1 MSTRNVRRRMV
12 KIKKIIFVTV
22 FLGSLSACQAIDTE
36 AGEGLNE
43 LADLRE
49 EFMIGIFWAPPWAYT
64 NDTHYDYLKDAHIN
78 FVPCYHPS
86 LSPHPRSHK
95 WPTDVEDTEERVA
108 MQRRVLDLAHE
119 RGMKAAVKD
128 PRIYDDV
135 EAVVRDFQ
143 QHPGLGG
150 YYLVDEPGR
159 GAFEKYG
166 QIYRDVLQHDPER
179 IPLVNMLPSSPGRG
193 GYYEFLNAWVDAA
206 GPDNLTYLLFDNYPF
221 ACLGFEDSYYG
232 RGRSHGHIPNYFQ
245 DLEVVRK
252 VGLEH
257 DIKTGI
263 YLQSVGIERYLR
275 RPDENDLRWNV
286 YTALA
291 YGIKNIQWFTWWTP
305 TGGREPFTDAVIDPE
320 GKKTDLYEL
329 VKNFNAQVKTLG
341 PVLMT
346 LDAVAVY
353 HSGVVPEKMEKIPQ
367 DFFFKPADPDDAV
380 VVSHMINQETGR
392 QYVMVVNKDNRSLEY
407 HAENLVLD
415 GPKEIEFNVSG
426 AITELGKIS
435 KESGEYIPTDEDLS
449 EGVFLDSFLPGEGK
463 LYVLP
468 ENF

>member
-1 MSTRNVRRRMV
+1 
-12 KIKKIIFVTV
+12 
-22 FLGSLSACQAIDTE
+22 
-36 AGEGLNE
+36 
-43 LADLRE
+43 
-49 EFMIGIFWAPPWAYT
+49 
-64 NDTHYDYLKDAHIN
+64 
-78 FVPCYHPS
+78 
-86 LSPHPRSHK
+86 
-95 WPTDVEDTEERVA
+95 VEDTEERVA

-232 RGRSHGHIPNYFQ
+232 RGHGHIPNYFQ